1 MLHAYAQ
8 GIFPMAETATDP
20 ELFWVDPKRRGV
32 FPLDGFHLSRS
43 MRRFVQHH
51 AITATLNADFEAV
64 LFHCAD
70 REETWINPTLHANY
84 TELYALGHCHSFEV
98 WRDGALFGGVFGL
111 TIGGAFFWGKYVFVG
126 HEWVQIS
133 SRIFDA
139 PPKKLWFCLIRYA
152 VRHGSFAKSGCGRNQ
167 QSRLSQPIGR
177 SHHRTRLHHVTA
189 CARCSEY
196 FTAQHPN
203 VIARML
209 KRVDSR

>member
-1 MLHAYAQ
+1 MSLGAVSSQLMLHAYAQ

-98 WRDGALFGGVFGL
+98 WRDGSLFGGVFGL
-111 TIGGAFFWGKYVFVG
+111 TIGGAFFGESMFSLGMNGSKSALAFLTRHLKNCGFALFDTQFITDHLQSLGAV
-126 HEWVQIS
+126 EIS
-133 SRIFDA
+133 RAAYRSQLAEAITVPA
-139 PPKKLWFCLIRYA
+139 SIT
-152 VRHGSFAKSGCGRNQ
+152 
-167 QSRLSQPIGR
+167 SQP
-177 SHHRTRLHHVTA
+177 VPD
-189 CARCSEY
+189 
-196 FTAQHPN
+196 AQSILQRN
-203 VIARML
+203 TQT
-209 KRVDSR
+209 S